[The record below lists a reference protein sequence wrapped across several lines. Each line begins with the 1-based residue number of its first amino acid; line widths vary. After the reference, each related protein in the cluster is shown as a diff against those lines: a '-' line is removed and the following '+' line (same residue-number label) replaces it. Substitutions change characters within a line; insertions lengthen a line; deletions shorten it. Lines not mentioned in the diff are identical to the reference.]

1 MTLFNGHDLAKI
13 EAYLKPD
20 VPRKFNEV
28 KNIIRP
34 LISRVCK
41 KEKIPEEIALNE
53 IIEIGANIISKKAQ
67 TWNKVKNVLFLIF
80 DIHQVV
86 IDPLVKKNKR
96 MKVALRLKIETLK
109 LPKDLVIDTADL
121 RSDEFNE
128 ANAFKEW
135 VHFVLKI
142 DIQQKVP
149 VYEESKGF
157 FRRKKRKIVGT
168 QTIYKIP
175 SKA

>member
-96 MKVALRLKIETLK
+96 M
-109 LPKDLVIDTADL
+109 
-121 RSDEFNE
+121 
-128 ANAFKEW
+128 
-135 VHFVLKI
+135 
-142 DIQQKVP
+142 
-149 VYEESKGF
+149 
-157 FRRKKRKIVGT
+157 
-168 QTIYKIP
+168 
-175 SKA
+175 